1 MARGTFIGIYAG
13 QYITKDEGIR
23 RMASTGGSYLFDL
36 DFYHLQGINPSYM
49 IDGERMGNV
58 CATSSSH
65 WWSLANQPFQ
75 FARYMVWVQI
85 ML

>member
-13 QYITKDEGIR
+13 QYITKAEGYR

-36 DFYHLQGINPSYM
+36 DFHHLQGIHPGYM

-58 CATSSSH
+58 CVTIKSYQ
-65 WWSLANQPFQ
+65 WSLTNQPFQ
-75 FARYMVWVQI
+75 FTRYIVWV
-85 ML
+85 